1 MKTKVSLFNNDIVD
15 KPEFK
20 GNNNSSSLKKTYFSK
35 FSDET
40 LFYIFYYMTRDTLQL
55 FAAEQLYKNGWKYQ
69 VDHQIWFKETNDNT
83 TETMTY
89 FNPLEWKT
97 NQYTFGNV
105 DQGGFL
111 SLEEVQKYVY
121 QLKIENN

>member
-83 TETMTY
+83 TKTMTY
-89 FNPLEWKT
+89 FNPLE
-97 NQYTFGNV
+97 
-105 DQGGFL
+105 
-111 SLEEVQKYVY
+111 
-121 QLKIENN
+121 